1 MQVRIRAGVTV
12 NHNGTIH
19 EAGSLIDLEGE
30 DLARLGEAGIVTP
43 LLQDF
48 HTVVPLPEDG
58 QPPPDHPVAPA
69 AALLKPRESAFDV
82 DPALLAGV
90 PLEQLNVMI
99 AERDPEIGLCDTV
112 EEAVSIL
119 SKDFVKH

>member
-19 EAGSLIDLEGE
+19 EAGTILDVEGE
-30 DLARLGEAGIVTP
+30 DLARLSEAGVVILP
-43 LLQDF
+43 ALLDPSRPS
-48 HTVVPLPEDG
+48 VLEMDG
-58 QPPPDHPVAPA
+58 PPSDHPVALA
-69 AALLKPRESAFDV
+69 AALLKPRESTFDV

-90 PLEQLNVMI
+90 PLDQLNVMI
-99 AERDPEIGLCDTV
+99 AERDPEIGACDTV

>member
-1 MQVRIRAGVTV
+1 MRVRINGVSV

-19 EAGSLIDLEGE
+19 EAGTILDVEGE

-43 LLQDF
+43 VLQDF
-48 HTVVPLPEDG
+48 HTIVALQEDG
-58 QPPPDHPVAPA
+58 PPPPDHPVALA
-69 AALLKPRESAFDV
+69 AALLKPRESTFDV
-82 DPALLAGV
+82 DPALLAGL
-90 PLEQLNVMI
+90 PLDQLNVMI
-99 AERDPEIGLCDTV
+99 AERDPEIGACDTI